1 MVILMKVRLGYACS
15 NVTLKNVTTS
25 STYTY
30 TLFNKEQD
38 LDKLDRIIVS
48 NLQDLEKI
56 IDYNIKNNVH
66 FYRIS
71 SKLIPL
77 ATLKEVEFNYT
88 DKFKD
93 YYERIENKIKNN
105 GMRVDF
111 HLGEYSVL
119 NSVREEVVENTFR
132 DLEYH
137 YNLLDSMGINDK
149 VLIIHIGSNAFGKD
163 KSITRFINNF
173 NKLDEKIKK
182 CIVIE
187 NDDKIFN
194 IEDCIKISDKT
205 GIRIVLD
212 YHHYL
217 CNGNN
222 DLDEYIDKIF
232 SMWDIPKIHFSS
244 PKNNTKKDFRS
255 HSDYIDCHKFIDFLE
270 YIKKYNRDIDIMLE
284 VKNKDEALFRL
295 VRELKYYTNYK
306 FLDDTSFIV
315 E

>member
-1 MVILMKVRLGYACS
+1 MKVRLGYACS
-15 NVTLKNVTTS
+15 NITLKNVTTS

-30 TLFNKEQD
+30 TLFRKEEDYQ
-38 LDKLDRIIVS
+38 KLNRIIIS
-48 NLQDLEKI
+48 NLQDLERI

-77 ATLKEVEFNYT
+77 ATLKDIEFDYT
-88 DKFKD
+88 DKFKN
-93 YYERIENKIKNN
+93 YYKKISDKIKDSN
-105 GMRVDF
+105 MRVDF

-137 YNLLDSMGINDK
+137 YNLLEILEIKDK
-149 VLIIHIGSNAFGKD
+149 VLILHVGSNAFGKD
-163 KSITRFINNF
+163 KSITRFINNY
-173 NKLDEKIKK
+173 NKLDNRIKE

-222 DLDEYIDKIF
+222 NLDEYIEKIF
-232 SMWDIPKIHFSS
+232 SLWDVPKIHFSS
-244 PKNNTKKDFRS
+244 PKNNTKKEFRS
-255 HSDYIDCHKFIDFLE
+255 HSDYIDCEKFIEFLE
-270 YIKKYNRDIDIMLE
+270 YLKKYNRDIDIMLE

-295 VRELKYYTNYK
+295 VRELKYHANYQ
-306 FLDDTSFIV
+306 FLDETTFIV

>member
-1 MVILMKVRLGYACS
+1 MKVRLGYACS
-15 NVTLKNVTTS
+15 NITLKNVTTS

-30 TLFNKEQD
+30 TLFKKEQD
-38 LDKLDRIIVS
+38 YEKLDRIIVS
-48 NLQDLEKI
+48 NLQDLERI

-66 FYRIS
+66 FYQIS

-77 ATLKEVEFNYT
+77 ATLKEIEFDYS

-93 YYERIENKIKNN
+93 YYKIISNKILDNN
-105 GMRVDF
+105 MRVDF

-132 DLEYH
+132 DLKYH
-137 YNLLDSMGINDK
+137 YNLLENLGIKDK
-149 VLIIHIGSNAFGKD
+149 VLIIHVGSNTFGKD
-163 KSITRFINNF
+163 KSISRFINNY
-173 NKLDEKIKK
+173 NKLDDKIKK

-217 CNGNN
+217 CNGSN
-222 DLDEYIDKIF
+222 DLDLYIEKIF
-232 SMWDIPKIHFSS
+232 NMWDIPKIHFSS

-255 HSDYIDCHKFIDFLE
+255 HSEYIDCYKFIEFLE
-270 YIKKYNRDIDIMLE
+270 MIKKYNRDIDIMLE
-284 VKNKDEALFRL
+284 VKNKDESLFRL

-306 FLDDTSFIV
+306 FIDESSFIV